1 MLARK
6 DTEKFPRFFK
16 VVGKYPDFQVF
27 KSCQSKVAFHVETS
41 HLICSTNQMPGL
53 YMKHNTVLKWVKYLL
68 KVNNNSN
75 RWCKI
80 ILIR

>member
-27 KSCQSKVAFHVETS
+27 KPCQSFDLQYKSNAWSLYETQ
-41 HLICSTNQMPGL
+41 HCAEMG
-53 YMKHNTVLKWVKYLL
+53 
-68 KVNNNSN
+68 
-75 RWCKI
+75 
-80 ILIR
+80 